1 MIKRLFSVL
10 LLTLLTGGIMFL
22 LVSNSRKPLDTKHG
36 FNRTFNNNKVK
47 LLTSVIVPHML
58 FVAGSSDSVIYF
70 HSDDPSFITY
80 SDTGLH
86 QLRTIPLPLDSVK
99 ATMASGFST
108 YVHYPDAFVY
118 AYNMASIFRYN
129 IPAKKLTQ
137 ISTPGNYTGAAQ
149 ISDSSFILR
158 YFTGNGTD
166 QSFCRLNLYTA
177 AYHTDSLLTEADLSS
192 SGNLLYDP
200 NHAQCVYV
208 RQFSNN
214 ILLFDTSLQRLPPAH
229 TIDTFTQS
237 HGEYIS
243 HSKTGSDD
251 MLYKPKGDRMLINYL
266 SQVYEGKL
274 YVNSLLKADNET
286 MATDQRET
294 TIDVYDAENGKYLE
308 SFYVP
313 LGNVKRLNSFRVVGK
328 RLVVTYKDRISVYE
342 LP

>member
-1 MIKRLFSVL
+1 MIKRLFAVL
-10 LLTLLTGGIMFL
+10 LLTLLTGGIMFF
-22 LVSNSRKPLDTKHG
+22 LVSNSRRPLDTKHG

-47 LLTSVIVPHML
+47 LLASAIVPHML
-58 FVAGSSDSVIYF
+58 FVAGDSDSVIYF

-80 SDTGLH
+80 ADTGLH
-86 QLRTIPLPLDSVK
+86 QLQTIPLPLDSVK
-99 ATMASGFST
+99 AKMVSGFST

-118 AYNMASIFRYN
+118 AYNIARIFRYN
-129 IPAKKLTQ
+129 IPSKRLTQ
-137 ISTPGNYTGAAQ
+137 TNTPGNYTGAAQ
-149 ISDSSFILR
+149 ISDSSFMLR
-158 YFTGNGTD
+158 YFTGNGTN
-166 QSFCRLNLYTA
+166 QSFCRLNLYTG
-177 AYHTDSLLTEADLSS
+177 AYHTDSLLTDRDLSS
-192 SGNLLYDP
+192 SGNLLYDAH
-200 NHAQCVYV
+200 NAQCIYV

-214 ILLFDTSLQRLPPAH
+214 MLLFDTTLRQRPAAH
-229 TIDTFTQS
+229 TIDTFTQY

-243 HSKTGSDD
+243 HNKTDSDD

-266 SQVYEGKL
+266 SQVYDGKL

-294 TIDVYDAENGKYLE
+294 VIDVYDAGSGKYLE

-313 LGNVKRLNSFRVVGK
+313 LGNVKRLSSFRMVGK